1 MICGLSVKTF
11 FLNYFCYLKL
21 LPRTMGSNS
30 DSGVIAAVGQ
40 SLSRVQLFVTPRTAR
55 LPFLHYLPEFAQ
67 IYVYLSLWCHPTI
80 SFSIALF
87 SCLQSFP
94 EWRSLPM
101 SQIFA
106 LGGQSIGAS
115 ASASV
120 FPMNIQGW
128 LPLGLTGLVSL
139 LSKGLSGLLQHHNS
153 KASIH

>member
-67 IYVYLSLWCHPTI
+67 IHVYLSL
-80 SFSIALF
+80 
-87 SCLQSFP
+87 
-94 EWRSLPM
+94 
-101 SQIFA
+101 
-106 LGGQSIGAS
+106 
-115 ASASV
+115 
-120 FPMNIQGW
+120 
-128 LPLGLTGLVSL
+128 
-139 LSKGLSGLLQHHNS
+139 
-153 KASIH
+153 